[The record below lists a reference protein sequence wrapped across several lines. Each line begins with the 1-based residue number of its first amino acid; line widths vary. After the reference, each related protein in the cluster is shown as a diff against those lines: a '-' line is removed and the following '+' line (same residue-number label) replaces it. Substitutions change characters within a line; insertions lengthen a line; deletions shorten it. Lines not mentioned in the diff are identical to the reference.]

1 MSLGTPNPQAEYNQL
16 EQSFRELREWVDARM
31 IAKGLQRYSLPQT
44 RGEAPAITRTDIDK
58 LKADIATLIQLEG
71 RRSFW
76 SGLVINAVFF
86 ILGLVGGIA
95 VDFVKSGLKWP
106 F

>member
-31 IAKGLQRYSLPQT
+31 IAKGLQRYFLPQT
-44 RGEAPAITRTDIDK
+44 RGEAPAITQSDIDK

-76 SGLVINAVFF
+76 GLWVGLLSISLSLASSGRFETLA
-86 ILGLVGGIA
+86 GR
-95 VDFVKSGLKWP
+95 
-106 F
+106 